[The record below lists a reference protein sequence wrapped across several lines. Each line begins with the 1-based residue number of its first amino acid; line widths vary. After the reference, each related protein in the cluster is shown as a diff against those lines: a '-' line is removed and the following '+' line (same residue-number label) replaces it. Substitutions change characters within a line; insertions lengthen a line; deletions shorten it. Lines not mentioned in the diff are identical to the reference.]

1 MLNKATLIG
10 NLGSDPETRYM
21 QDGTCVC
28 NIRIATTERFKDR
41 SGERQDR
48 TEWHRIVL
56 WGKLGEIANQY
67 LRKGSQVYIEGKIE
81 TRKWTNKEGQD
92 VYTTEIRA
100 NEMKM
105 LGGRGEGGGSR
116 GGDFQGGGRQQGG
129 YNSQQSGAQSN
140 QSSNN
145 DPFADSPGFD
155 NVPVDDDIPF

>member
-1 MLNKATLIG
+1 MLNKAILIG
-10 NLGSDPETRYM
+10 NLGADPETRYM

-41 SGERQDR
+41 SGERQER

-81 TRKWTNKEGQD
+81 TRKWTNKEGVD

-105 LGGRGEGGGSR
+105 LGGKGEGGGSR

-129 YNSQQSGAQSN
+129 YNNQQSGQQSS
-140 QSSNN
+140 QSNN